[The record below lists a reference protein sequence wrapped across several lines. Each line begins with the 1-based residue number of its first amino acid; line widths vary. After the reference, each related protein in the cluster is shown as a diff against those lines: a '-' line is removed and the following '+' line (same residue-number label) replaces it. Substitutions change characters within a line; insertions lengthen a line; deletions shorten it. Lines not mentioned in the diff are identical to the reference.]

1 MSEDTILWAVY
12 TNSDLT
18 EGRGRQ
24 YVKHFCR
31 TEATA
36 KRLAKREYV
45 QGTDCPV
52 EPVKVLF
59 LDGKHVLP
67 ANMIHVVEPTDEDL
81 RAQERISAHRIAL
94 EKAKTLGLSDDD
106 IKAIRGNIQ

>member
-1 MSEDTILWAVY
+1 MTEDTTLWAVY
-12 TNSDLT
+12 TNTDLT

-45 QGTDCPV
+45 MGTDCPV

-67 ANMIHVVEPTDEDL
+67 ANLINVVEPTEEDVQAD
-81 RAQERISAHRIAL
+81 RRISAYRGAL
-94 EKAKTLGLSDDD
+94 DKAKSLGLSDED
-106 IKAIRGNIQ
+106 IKAIRGNIP

>member
-1 MSEDTILWAVY
+1 MGEDTILWAVY

-18 EGRGRQ
+18 EGRGRH

-45 QGTDCPV
+45 QGSDCPV

-59 LDGKHVLP
+59 IDGKHVLP
-67 ANMIHVVEPTDEDL
+67 ANLINVIEPTEEDVAAN
-81 RAQERISAHRIAL
+81 RRIAAHK
-94 EKAKTLGLSDDD
+94 EAVDKAKALGLSEDD